1 MVDEDQMLSH
11 DQNVVQMIVYENFN
25 GKITIGTIEPQT
37 KL

>member
-1 MVDEDQMLSH
+1 MVDEDQIMSH
-11 DQNVVQMIVYENFN
+11 DQNLEQMIVYENFN